1 MVYNYSRLLYRDWA
15 DCQEERPA
23 EAFMSDSL
31 VLLVN
36 WGSNPFPRTKRDDQ
50 SLNSLARANVY
61 YAARVFTVVNSI
73 FRKIV

>member
-1 MVYNYSRLLYRDWA
+1 MVYNYSRLLYRNRA

-36 WGSNPFPRTKRDDQ
+36 WGSNPFPMP
-50 SLNSLARANVY
+50 SSEWIY
-61 YAARVFTVVNSI
+61 RV
-73 FRKIV
+73 

>member
-1 MVYNYSRLLYRDWA
+1 MVYNYSRLLYRDRA

-36 WGSNPFPRTKRDDQ
+36 WGSNPFSGAILTIWA
-50 SLNSLARANVY
+50 SLWAILGKE
-61 YAARVFTVVNSI
+61 T
-73 FRKIV
+73 

>member
-23 EAFMSDSL
+23 EAFMFDSL

-36 WGSNPFPRTKRDDQ
+36 WGSNPFPG
-50 SLNSLARANVY
+50 ANLPV
-61 YAARVFTVVNSI
+61 
-73 FRKIV
+73 